1 MFFFLFLIFWF
12 CYHHHHHFH
21 HLRHP
26 LAPVSR
32 KIHQI
37 INITIQIPDPP
48 ILQST
53 THLLLLTGHHPTH
66 TPHTSHRTP
75 QTTNLRLHPN
85 SDPFLESPAQNH
97 PTRVQIRVRS
107 AHCAL
112 PVPVSRGSRLEKP
125 GVRLRGRLA
134 ILVQSWNL
142 GLRSRVSSLRS
153 ALCDVYVSASSLDPG
168 LTPRQTKLSVNA
180 PRSTPDPGLVLGC
193 SNSSY

>member
-1 MFFFLFLIFWF
+1 MIFWF
-12 CYHHHHHFH
+12 CYHHHHCH

-32 KIHQI
+32 KFYQI

-53 THLLLLTGHHPTH
+53 THLLLSTGHHPTH
-66 TPHTSHRTP
+66 TPHTSHLTP

-85 SDPFLESPAQNH
+85 SDPFLERPAQNH

-112 PVPVSRGSRLEKP
+112 PVPVSRGSRLEIP

-142 GLRSRVSSLRS
+142 ESRVSGQLYAMCMCLR
-153 ALCDVYVSASSLDPG
+153 
-168 LTPRQTKLSVNA
+168 
-180 PRSTPDPGLVLGC
+180 LVLILALPLVER
-193 SNSSY
+193 NSR

>member
-12 CYHHHHHFH
+12 CYHHHHCH

-53 THLLLLTGHHPTH
+53 THLLLPTGHHPTH
-66 TPHTSHRTP
+66 TPHTSHLTP

-112 PVPVSRGSRLEKP
+112 PVPVSRGSRLEIP

-142 GLRSRVSSLRS
+142 ESRVSGQLYAMCMCLR
-153 ALCDVYVSASSLDPG
+153 LVLILG
-168 LTPRQTKLSVNA
+168 LTPRRTKLSVNA